1 MVKRRLALAAVIG
14 AGFGMLP
21 AAAGT
26 VEAQAGPEIQLVR
39 FYRAEFQQTRC
50 KAFVAIPYA
59 LLEPTA
65 ASPGMHVSYQVA
77 VRIADTAGLTLHEES
92 WSGRAPVAVGMAGA
106 QALEVLE
113 FPLAAGRYQ
122 LEVAVTDSVTGRRFV
137 STKTIEAFAANPVA
151 SDLLL
156 APEMR
161 LATAADSMPG
171 AGQIQFGTT
180 IVTPAEEL
188 ILTPLRT
195 KAYYLLEAYAEQEAS
210 GTMAV
215 AILSQDGQVVVRTP
229 PTVVGVPAGGGV
241 LKGQM
246 DLAGLP
252 EGAYQMR
259 VSLTL
264 GDQAVERTRPF
275 QMQGLHAALVADS
288 MKRAAERVGDVGY
301 FATMSEAELDAAA
314 EPLDYIAESKDNLKV
329 YKDLS
334 LTAKRRFLAE
344 FWKSRDPTDGTEK
357 NEAREQFYAAIDY
370 ANQHYT
376 EPGRRGREG
385 WRTDRGRVFAKYG
398 TPADSLSR
406 TRSGKAPPYTVWQYQ
421 RGKGRYYIF
430 ADRTGLGNYQLLYTD
445 DLTEVS
451 RGDWL
456 DILTEEGV
464 VDISRYLG
472 VDFLSRERLNPDF

>member
-1 MVKRRLALAAVIG
+1 MVMRRLAMAAVMG
-14 AGFGMLP
+14 VGFAVLP
-21 AAAGT
+21 AAAAAK
-26 VEAQAGPEIQLVR
+26 AQTGPEIRTVR
-39 FYRAEFQQTRC
+39 FYRAEAKQTRC

-65 ASPGMHVSYQVA
+65 ASPGMQVSYQVE

-92 WSGRAPVAVGMAGA
+92 WRGHAPVAVGMAGA
-106 QALEVLE
+106 EALEVLE
-113 FPLAAGRYQ
+113 FQLAAGKYQ

-137 STKTIEAFAANPVA
+137 SRKDIEAFTASPVA

-161 LATAADSMPG
+161 LTTEADSVPG
-171 AGQIQFGTT
+171 AGQIQFGNT
-180 IVTPAEEL
+180 IVTPAVEL
-188 ILTPLRT
+188 VLTPLRT
-195 KAYYLLEAYAEQEAS
+195 KAYYLLEAYAPEESS

-229 PTVVGVPAGGGV
+229 PTTVGVPAGGGV
-241 LKGQM
+241 LRGQM

-264 GDQAVERTRPF
+264 GDQAVERSMPF
-275 QMQGLHAALVADS
+275 RMQGLHAALVADS
-288 MKRAAERVGDVGY
+288 IQRAADRVGDEGY
-301 FATMSEAELDAAA
+301 FATMSEAELDSVA

-329 YKDLS
+329 FKDLS
-334 LTAKRRFLAE
+334 LAAKRRYLTE
-344 FWKSRDPTDGTEK
+344 FWQRRDPTAGTEK

-370 ANQHYT
+370 ANEHYT
-376 EPGRRGREG
+376 EPGRRGRAG
-385 WRTDRGRVFAKYG
+385 WRTDRGRIFAKYG
-398 TPADSLSR
+398 TPSDSLSR
-406 TRSGKAPPYTVWQYQ
+406 TRSGKAPPYTVWQYR

-456 DILTEEGV
+456 DILTEEGA
-464 VDISRYLG
+464 VDVSRYLG
-472 VDFLSRERLNPDF
+472 IDFLSRERLNPDF

>member
-1 MVKRRLALAAVIG
+1 MVMRSLALAAVMG

-21 AAAGT
+21 AAAAT

-65 ASPGMHVSYQVA
+65 ASPGMHVSYQVE
-77 VRIADTAGLTLHEES
+77 VRIADTAGLTLHQES
-92 WSGRAPVAVGMAGA
+92 WSGHAPVAVGMAGA
-106 QALEVLE
+106 HALEVLE
-113 FPLAAGRYQ
+113 FPLAPGQYQ
-122 LEVAVTDSVTGRRFV
+122 LEVTVTDSVTGRRFV
-137 STKTIEAFAANPVA
+137 SEKTIEAFTAAPVA

-161 LATAADSMPG
+161 LATEADSMPG
-171 AGQIQFGTT
+171 AGQIQFGNT

-195 KAYYLLEAYAEQEAS
+195 KAYYLLEAYAEQETS

-215 AILSQDGQVVVRTP
+215 AILSQSGQVVVRTP

-264 GDQAVERTRPF
+264 GDQSVERTRPF
-275 QMQGLHAALVADS
+275 LMRGLHAALVADS
-288 MKRAAERVGDVGY
+288 IKQAAERVGDAGY
-301 FATMSEAELDAAA
+301 FAAMSEAELDAAA

-344 FWKSRDPTDGTEK
+344 FWQRRDPTSGTET
-357 NEAREQFYAAIDY
+357 NEAREQFYQAIAY
-370 ANQHYT
+370 ANEHYT
-376 EPGRRGREG
+376 EQGRRGREG
-385 WRTDRGRVFAKYG
+385 WRTDRGRIFAKHG
-398 TPADSLSR
+398 APGDSPSR
-406 TRSGKAPPYTVWQYQ
+406 TRAGRAPPYSVWRYTS
-421 RGKGRYYIF
+421 GNGRYYIF
-430 ADRTGLGNYQLLYTD
+430 VDRTGLGNYQLVKSNELK
-445 DLTEVS
+445 EAS
-451 RGDWL
+451 RADWL
-456 DILTEEGV
+456 ELLTEEGV
-464 VDISRYLG
+464 VDVSRWLG
-472 VDFLSRERLNPDF
+472 IDFLYESRINR